1 MGTDHGFSLI
11 LCFQALMP
19 ERIENSDHSE
29 CLVGTIFE
37 APDDESWSMRDQI
50 VIYPETVVIVLSCFH
65 N

>member
-1 MGTDHGFSLI
+1 
-11 LCFQALMP
+11 MP